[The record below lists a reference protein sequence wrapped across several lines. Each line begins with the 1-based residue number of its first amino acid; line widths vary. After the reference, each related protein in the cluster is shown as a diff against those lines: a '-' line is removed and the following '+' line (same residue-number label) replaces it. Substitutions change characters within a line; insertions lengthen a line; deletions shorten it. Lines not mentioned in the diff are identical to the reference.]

1 MLQGLQ
7 LDSIQITLYTGPV
20 AFCALM
26 PIALGTGEAADA
38 LRFVGAR
45 PLLSCVIIGGGSL
58 LAVAYNIV
66 LFQTL
71 RCFAAVGA
79 AVLGNAKV
87 IVLLFVAHLLL
98 GEASDWTTLQLVGSA
113 LTFSAASAYA
123 YFKVY
128 PSQHAADRL
137 VDLKTISDTLEMP
150 AKTEEEKQ
158 QFVVAG
164 SASFAIDDDDD
175 DDGGAPARPPDGASA
190 PTVAGKPER
199 KPVGKVSAV

>member
-20 AFCALM
+20 AFLALM
-26 PIALGTGEAADA
+26 PIALGTGEAGAA
-38 LRFVGAR
+38 ARFVAAK
-45 PLLSCVIIGGGSL
+45 PLLAAAIIIGGSL

-71 RCFAAVGA
+71 RCFSAVGA

-87 IVLLFVAHLLL
+87 IVLLIVAHVLL
-98 GEASDWTTLQLVGSA
+98 GEVSDWTASQIVGSA
-113 LTFSAASAYA
+113 LTFAAAGAFA
-123 YFKVY
+123 YFKMY
-128 PSQHAADRL
+128 PSNQPADRL
-137 VDLKTISDTLEMP
+137 TDLKTISDTLEMP

-175 DDGGAPARPPDGASA
+175 DDDGRSAQPARQA
-190 PTVAGKPER
+190 PQPAKGGPQAKGKDS
-199 KPVGKVSAV
+199 PV